1 MVSGRGMIRIAAV
14 LAVLSMLAAAML
26 MPVAAQGQEL
36 KIGYLDMDRLRQSY
50 QGFRDAEEAFQKQ
63 VTAMQEQVQSRQQE
77 VEMLKQQYEA
87 RKTMLTA
94 ARRQQDE
101 QNIMQKEQELM
112 QFAQSQQMQLAQQE
126 VELTRPLQESI
137 FNVVQTLAKAENYTY
152 IFDAGSLI
160 YVDPLRARDLTG
172 QVLEELQK
180 EAN

>member
-1 MVSGRGMIRIAAV
+1 MVSRKGLIRTAVV
-14 LAVLSMLAAAML
+14 LAITMLLPAM
-26 MPVAAQGQEL
+26 AEGQEL

-50 QGFRDAEEAFQKQ
+50 QGFMDAEEAFKK
-63 VTAMQEQVQSRQQE
+63 VADGVQEQVQNMQQE

-94 ARRQQDE
+94 ARRQLDE
-101 QNIMQKEQELM
+101 QNIQQKEQELM
-112 QFAQSQQMQLAQQE
+112 QFAQTQQMRLAQEE

-137 FNVVQTLAKAENYTY
+137 FNVVQTLAKAENFTY

-160 YVDPLRARDLTG
+160 YVDPLRAQDLTG

-180 EAN
+180 EVK

>member
-14 LAVLSMLAAAML
+14 LAAVILL
-26 MPVAAQGQEL
+26 PVVTQGQEL
-36 KIGYLDMDRLRQSY
+36 KIGYLDMERLRQSY
-50 QGFRDAEEAFQKQ
+50 QGFRDAEEAFQTQ

-101 QNIMQKEQELM
+101 QNIMQKEQELI

-152 IFDAGSLI
+152 VFDAGSLI
-160 YVDPLRARDLTG
+160 YVDPLRAQDLTG

>member
-14 LAVLSMLAAAML
+14 LAVLAMLAAVML
-26 MPVAAQGQEL
+26 MPVAAQAQEL

-77 VEMLKQQYEA
+77 VEMLRQQYEA

-137 FNVVQTLAKAENYTY
+137 LNVVQTLAKAENYTY

-172 QVLEELQK
+172 QVLEELRK

>member
-1 MVSGRGMIRIAAV
+1 MVSPRKLTRTAAV
-14 LAVLSMLAAAML
+14 LAVVLLL
-26 MPVAAQGQEL
+26 PTVAEGQEL
-36 KIGYLDMDRLRQSY
+36 KIGYLDMERLRQSY
-50 QGFRDAEEAFQKQ
+50 QGFRDAEEAFQKIATE
-63 VTAMQEQVQSRQQE
+63 VQEQVRNRQQE
-77 VEMLKQQYEA
+77 VEMLRQQYEA

-112 QFAQSQQMQLAQQE
+112 QFAQSQQVELAQQE

-160 YVDPLRARDLTG
+160 YVDPLRAQDLTG

>member
-1 MVSGRGMIRIAAV
+1 MVSMKGMIRAAAI
-14 LAVLSMLAAAML
+14 LAVAML
-26 MPVAAQGQEL
+26 LPAMAQGQEL
-36 KIGYLDMDRLRQSY
+36 KIGYLDMERLRQSY
-50 QGFRDAEEAFQKQ
+50 QGFRDAEEAYQK
-63 VTAMQEQVQSRQQE
+63 VAMDMQGQVQSRQQE

-101 QNIMQKEQELM
+101 QNIQQKEQELM
-112 QFAQSQQMQLAQQE
+112 QFAQTSQMQLAQQE
-126 VELTRPLQESI
+126 MELTRPLQESI

-160 YVDPLRARDLTG
+160 YVDPLRAQDLTG

>member
-1 MVSGRGMIRIAAV
+1 MVSMKGMIRAAAI
-14 LAVLSMLAAAML
+14 LAVAML
-26 MPVAAQGQEL
+26 LPAMAQGQEL
-36 KIGYLDMDRLRQSY
+36 KIGYLDMERLRQSY
-50 QGFRDAEEAFQKQ
+50 QGFRAAEEAFQK
-63 VTAMQEQVQSRQQE
+63 VAMDMQEQVQSRQQE

-101 QNIMQKEQELM
+101 QNIQQKEQELM
-112 QFAQSQQMQLAQQE
+112 QFAQTSQMQLAQQE

-160 YVDPLRARDLTG
+160 YVDPMRAQDLTG

>member
-1 MVSGRGMIRIAAV
+1 MVSPRRLIRTAAV
-14 LAVLSMLAAAML
+14 LAIVMLLPAM
-26 MPVAAQGQEL
+26 AEGQEL

-50 QGFRDAEEAFQKQ
+50 QGFKDAEEAFEK
-63 VTAMQEQVQSRQQE
+63 VASDVREQVQNRQQE
-77 VEMLKQQYEA
+77 VEMMKQQYEA

-101 QNIMQKEQELM
+101 QNILQKEQELI
-112 QFAQSQQMQLAQQE
+112 QFAQTSQMQLAQQE

-137 FNVVQTLAKAENYTY
+137 FNVVQTLARAENFTY

-160 YVDPLRARDLTG
+160 YVDPLRAQDLTG

-180 EAN
+180 EVK

>member
-14 LAVLSMLAAAML
+14 LAMLAAVIL
-26 MPVAAQGQEL
+26 LPVVAQGQEL

-50 QGFRDAEEAFQKQ
+50 QGFRDAEATFQKQ
-63 VTAMQEQVQSRQQE
+63 VTAMQEQVQTRQQE

>member
-1 MVSGRGMIRIAAV
+1 MVSMKGMIR
-14 LAVLSMLAAAML
+14 AAAML
-26 MPVAAQGQEL
+26 AVAMLLPAMAQGQEL
-36 KIGYLDMDRLRQSY
+36 KIGYLDMERLRQSY
-50 QGFRDAEEAFQKQ
+50 QGFRDAEEAYQK
-63 VTAMQEQVQSRQQE
+63 VAMDMQEQVQSRQQE

-101 QNIMQKEQELM
+101 QNILQKEQELV
-112 QFAQSQQMQLAQQE
+112 QFAQTSQMQLAQQE
-126 VELTRPLQESI
+126 LELTRPLQESI

-160 YVDPLRARDLTG
+160 YVDPLRAQDLTG

>member
-1 MVSGRGMIRIAAV
+1 MVSWKGMIRTAAV
-14 LAVLSMLAAAML
+14 LAVAML
-26 MPVAAQGQEL
+26 LPAMAQGQEL

-50 QGFRDAEEAFQKQ
+50 QGFRDAEEAFQKVVSEMQDQ
-63 VTAMQEQVQSRQQE
+63 VRNRQQE

-101 QNIMQKEQELM
+101 QNIVQKEQELM
-112 QFAQSQQMQLAQQE
+112 QFAQTTQSQLAQQE

-137 FNVVQTLAKAENYTY
+137 FNVVQTLAKSENYTY

>member
-1 MVSGRGMIRIAAV
+1 MVSSKGLIRTAAV
-14 LAVLSMLAAAML
+14 LAIVLLLPALAE
-26 MPVAAQGQEL
+26 GQEL
-36 KIGYLDMDRLRQSY
+36 KIGYLDMERLRQSY
-50 QGFRDAEEAFQKQ
+50 QGFRDAEEAFQKIATE
-63 VTAMQEQVQSRQQE
+63 VQEQVRNRQQE

-87 RKTMLTA
+87 RKTMLTT

-101 QNIMQKEQELM
+101 QNIMQKEQELV
-112 QFAQSQQMQLAQQE
+112 QFAQTQQMQLVQQE

-160 YVDPLRARDLTG
+160 YVDPLRAQDLTG

-180 EAN
+180 EVK

>member
-1 MVSGRGMIRIAAV
+1 MVSRKGLIRIAAV
-14 LAVLSMLAAAML
+14 LAVVLLL
-26 MPVAAQGQEL
+26 PTLAQGQEL

-50 QGFRDAEEAFQKQ
+50 QGFRDAEEAFQK
-63 VTAMQEQVQSRQQE
+63 VATDVQEQVQNRQQE

-101 QNIMQKEQELM
+101 QNILQKEQELM
-112 QFAQSQQMQLAQQE
+112 QFAQTQQMHIAQQE

-160 YVDPLRARDLTG
+160 YVDPLRAQDLTG

-180 EAN
+180 EVK

>member
-1 MVSGRGMIRIAAV
+1 MVSRKGMIRTAAV
-14 LAVLSMLAAAML
+14 LAAVLLLPAM
-26 MPVAAQGQEL
+26 AQGQEL
-36 KIGYLDMDRLRQSY
+36 KIGYLDMERLRQSY
-50 QGFRDAEEAFQKQ
+50 QGFRDAEQAFEK
-63 VTAMQEQVQSRQQE
+63 VATDMQEQVRNRQQE

-101 QNIMQKEQELM
+101 QNILQKEQELM
-112 QFAQSQQMQLAQQE
+112 QFAQTSQMQLAQQE

-160 YVDPLRARDLTG
+160 YVDPLRARDLTE

>member
-1 MVSGRGMIRIAAV
+1 MVSPRSLIRTAAV
-14 LAVLSMLAAAML
+14 LAVVLLLPAM
-26 MPVAAQGQEL
+26 AEGQEL
-36 KIGYLDMDRLRQSY
+36 KIGYLDMERLRQSY
-50 QGFRDAEEAFQKQ
+50 QGFRDAEEAFEKA
-63 VTAMQEQVQSRQQE
+63 VSNVREQVQNMQQE
-77 VEMLKQQYEA
+77 VEMMKQQYEA

-101 QNIMQKEQELM
+101 QNILQKEQELM
-112 QFAQSQQMQLAQQE
+112 QFAQTTQSQLAQQE

-160 YVDPLRARDLTG
+160 YVDPLRAQDLTG

-180 EAN
+180 EVK

>member
-1 MVSGRGMIRIAAV
+1 MLAGKGMIRAAAV
-14 LAVLSMLAAAML
+14 LAVPAMLAAAML
-26 MPVAAQGQEL
+26 LPVAVEGQEL
-36 KIGYLDMDRLRQSY
+36 KIGYLDMERLRQSY
-50 QGFRDAEEAFQKQ
+50 QGFKDAEEAFQKQ
-63 VTAMQEQVQSRQQE
+63 VTAMQEQIQSMRQE
-77 VEMLKQQYEA
+77 VEMLNQQYEA

-112 QFAQSQQMQLAQQE
+112 QFAQSQQMELAQQE
-126 VELTRPLQESI
+126 VESTRPLQESI

-160 YVDPLRARDLTG
+160 YVDPQRARDLTG

-180 EAN
+180 QAN

>member
-1 MVSGRGMIRIAAV
+1 MIRIAAV
-14 LAVLSMLAAAML
+14 LAMLAAATL
-26 MPVAAQGQEL
+26 RPVAAEGQEL
-36 KIGYLDMDRLRQSY
+36 KIGYLDMERLRQSY

-63 VTAMQEQVQSRQQE
+63 VTAMQDQVQSRQQE
-77 VEMLKQQYEA
+77 VEMLEQQYEA

-101 QNIMQKEQELM
+101 QNIMQKKQELM
-112 QFAQSQQMQLAQQE
+112 QFAQTQQMQLAQQE

-160 YVDPLRARDLTG
+160 YVDPLRAQDLTDR
-172 QVLEELQK
+172 VLEELQK

>member
-14 LAVLSMLAAAML
+14 LAVLAAVMLQ
-26 MPVAAQGQEL
+26 PVVAQGQEL

-77 VEMLKQQYEA
+77 VEMLEQKYEA

-101 QNIMQKEQELM
+101 QNIMQKKQELM
-112 QFAQSQQMQLAQQE
+112 QFAQTQQMQLAQQE

-152 IFDAGSLI
+152 IFDAGSLFYI
-160 YVDPLRARDLTG
+160 DPLRAQDLTG

>member
-1 MVSGRGMIRIAAV
+1 MFSGRGMIRIAAV
-14 LAVLSMLAAAML
+14 LAMLAAATL
-26 MPVAAQGQEL
+26 RPVAAEGQEL
-36 KIGYLDMDRLRQSY
+36 KIGYLDMERLRQSY

-63 VTAMQEQVQSRQQE
+63 VTAMQDQVQSRQQE
-77 VEMLKQQYEA
+77 VEMLEQQYEA

-101 QNIMQKEQELM
+101 QNIMQKKQELM
-112 QFAQSQQMQLAQQE
+112 QFAQTQQMQLAQQE

-160 YVDPLRARDLTG
+160 YVDPLRAQDLTDR
-172 QVLEELQK
+172 VLEELQK

>member
-1 MVSGRGMIRIAAV
+1 MVSRIGMIRAAAV
-14 LAVLSMLAAAML
+14 LAVGMLL
-26 MPVAAQGQEL
+26 PVMAQGQDL

-50 QGFRDAEEAFQKQ
+50 QGFRDAEEAFQKA
-63 VTAMQEQVQSRQQE
+63 AMNVQEQVQNRQQE

-87 RKTMLTA
+87 RKTMLTS

-112 QFAQSQQMQLAQQE
+112 QFAQTSQRQLAQQE

-160 YVDPLRARDLTG
+160 YVDPLRAQDLTG

>member
-1 MVSGRGMIRIAAV
+1 MLSGRGMIRIAAV
-14 LAVLSMLAAAML
+14 LAVLAMLAAVLL
-26 MPVAAQGQEL
+26 MPVAAHAQEL
-36 KIGYLDMDRLRQSY
+36 KIGYLDMERLRQSY

-77 VEMLKQQYEA
+77 VEMLRQQYEA

-137 FNVVQTLAKAENYTY
+137 LNVVQTLAKAENYTY

-172 QVLEELQK
+172 QVLEELRK

>member
-1 MVSGRGMIRIAAV
+1 MVSRKGMIRAAAV
-14 LAVLSMLAAAML
+14 LAVALLLPAM
-26 MPVAAQGQEL
+26 AQGQEL

-50 QGFRDAEEAFQKQ
+50 QGFRDAEAAFERAVQD
-63 VTAMQEQVQSRQQE
+63 VQEQVRNRQQE

-101 QNIMQKEQELM
+101 QNILQKEQELI
-112 QFAQSQQMQLAQQE
+112 QFGQTLQNQLAQQE
-126 VELTRPLQESI
+126 LELTRPLQESI
-137 FNVVQTLAKAENYTY
+137 FNVVQALAKAENYTY

-180 EAN
+180 EVN

>member
-1 MVSGRGMIRIAAV
+1 MVSGRGMIRTAAV
-14 LAVLSMLAAAML
+14 LATLAAVMSL
-26 MPVAAQGQEL
+26 PVVAQGQEL
-36 KIGYLDMDRLRQSY
+36 KIGYLDMERLRQSY

-77 VEMLKQQYEA
+77 VEMLRQQYEA

-101 QNIMQKEQELM
+101 QNILQKEQELM

-152 IFDAGSLI
+152 VFDAGSLI

>member
-1 MVSGRGMIRIAAV
+1 MVSMKGMIRAAAI
-14 LAVLSMLAAAML
+14 LAVAML
-26 MPVAAQGQEL
+26 LPVMAQGQEL
-36 KIGYLDMDRLRQSY
+36 KIGYLDMERLRQSY
-50 QGFRDAEEAFQKQ
+50 QGFRDAEEAFQK
-63 VTAMQEQVQSRQQE
+63 AAMGMQEQVQSRQQE

-101 QNIMQKEQELM
+101 QNIQQKEQELV
-112 QFAQSQQMQLAQQE
+112 QFAQTSQMQLAQQE

-160 YVDPLRARDLTG
+160 YVDPLRAQDLTG

>member
-1 MVSGRGMIRIAAV
+1 MVSGRGMFRAAAV
-14 LAVLSMLAAAML
+14 LAALSVLAAAML
-26 MPVAAQGQEL
+26 LPKAAHGQEL

-101 QNIMQKEQELM
+101 QNIMQKEQELL
-112 QFAQSQQMQLAQQE
+112 QFAQTQQMQLAQQE

-137 FNVVQTLAKAENYTY
+137 YNVVQTLAKAENYTY

-160 YVDPLRARDLTG
+160 YVDPLSARDLTG

-180 EAN
+180 ETN

>member
-1 MVSGRGMIRIAAV
+1 MVSMKGMIR
-14 LAVLSMLAAAML
+14 AAAML
-26 MPVAAQGQEL
+26 AVAMLLPVMAQGQEL
-36 KIGYLDMDRLRQSY
+36 KIGYLDMERLRQSY
-50 QGFRDAEEAFQKQ
+50 QGFRDAEEAFQK
-63 VTAMQEQVQSRQQE
+63 VATDMQEQVQSRQQE

-101 QNIMQKEQELM
+101 QNIQQKEQELM
-112 QFAQSQQMQLAQQE
+112 QFAQTSQMQLAQQE

-160 YVDPLRARDLTG
+160 YVDPLRAQDLTG

>member
-1 MVSGRGMIRIAAV
+1 MVSPRGFTRFAAV
-14 LAVLSMLAAAML
+14 LAVALLLPAM
-26 MPVAAQGQEL
+26 AEGQEL

-50 QGFRDAEEAFQKQ
+50 QGFRDAEEAFEKAASD
-63 VTAMQEQVQSRQQE
+63 VREQVQNRQQE
-77 VEMLKQQYEA
+77 VEMLEQQYEA

-101 QNIMQKEQELM
+101 QDILQKKQELV
-112 QFAQSQQMQLAQQE
+112 QFAQTSQMRLAQQE

-137 FNVVQTLAKAENYTY
+137 FNVVQALARAENFTY

-160 YVDPLRARDLTG
+160 YVDPLRAQDLTG

-180 EAN
+180 GVE

>member
-1 MVSGRGMIRIAAV
+1 MVSSKGLIRTAAV
-14 LAVLSMLAAAML
+14 LAVVLLLPALAE
-26 MPVAAQGQEL
+26 GQEL
-36 KIGYLDMDRLRQSY
+36 KIGYLDMERLRQSY
-50 QGFRDAEEAFQKQ
+50 QGFRDAEEAFQKIATE
-63 VTAMQEQVQSRQQE
+63 VQEQVRNRQQE

-101 QNIMQKEQELM
+101 QNIMQKEQELV
-112 QFAQSQQMQLAQQE
+112 QFAQTQQMQLAQQE

-160 YVDPLRARDLTG
+160 YVDPLRAQDLTG

-180 EAN
+180 EVK

>member
-1 MVSGRGMIRIAAV
+1 MLSGRGMIRITAV
-14 LAVLSMLAAAML
+14 LAVLAAVMLQ
-26 MPVAAQGQEL
+26 PVVAQGQEL
-36 KIGYLDMDRLRQSY
+36 KIGYLDMERLRQSY
-50 QGFRDAEEAFQKQ
+50 QGFRDAEEAFKKIATE
-63 VTAMQEQVQSRQQE
+63 VQEQVRNRQQE
-77 VEMLKQQYEA
+77 VEMLQQQYEA

-101 QNIMQKEQELM
+101 QNIMQKEQELV
-112 QFAQSQQMQLAQQE
+112 QFAQSQQMELAQQE

-160 YVDPLRARDLTG
+160 YVDPLRAQDLTG